1 MRKRMVSLLLCV
13 VMLAGL
19 LPTTAMAANDT
30 TAYILDVALQESYYS
45 TKGDITLDDGTVIEG
60 TGICIQGRQDIV
72 TVTIAFPS
80 PVDVEIFI
88 GTETVDQEHVTAV
101 TTATAIDQRISLS
114 GFSSEGRSDHL
125 LPLGPVV
132 VFALDVTGTL
142 IELGLIV

>member
-1 MRKRMVSLLLCV
+1 MV
-13 VMLAGL
+13 
-19 LPTTAMAANDT
+19 TQFYD
-30 TAYILDVALQESYYS
+30 ILI
-45 TKGDITLDDGTVIEG
+45 GDGIRNSIVDHSHIVTEG
-60 TGICIQGRQDIV
+60 TDICVQSRQDIV
-72 TVTIAFPS
+72 TVTIPFPS

-88 GTETVDQEHVTAV
+88 GTETVDQEHVTPG